1 MSPRAAFLA
10 HPTVRA
16 LLQADGTTTEPDVAI
31 RRRAR
36 ELVAWARRMGWE
48 GPPFDMEVLA
58 SLCGY
63 RVDYDRMGE
72 RQDGWIDGSRKRIL
86 INSENHPLRQRFT
99 LAHEI
104 AHTLLPDFGA
114 GVSAFFDNGTY
125 EWSEQSPPEQ
135 LCQIAAPELLMP
147 MDAFREFCGGA
158 PATIA
163 GVQRAAAR
171 FHASVEA
178 AARHWVALSPRSA
191 GLIVAR
197 PEVRDQA
204 PAVLRVV
211 ASVRGGGKPLFLSD
225 RRIPTES
232 VIHAAWAAAHQDSR
246 RPVVRSA
253 AENWSRAEL
262 GRCRVEAATLP
273 LQWSEPTS
281 VLALLHSESAR

>member
-1 MSPRAAFLA
+1 MSRRAAFLA
-10 HPTVRA
+10 HPAVRA
-16 LLQADGTTTEPDVAI
+16 LLKADGTTMEPDVAI

-36 ELVAWARRMGWE
+36 ELVSWARRMGWE

-63 RVDYDRMGE
+63 RVDYAVMGE
-72 RQDGWIDGSRKRIL
+72 RQDGWIDGFGKRIL

-104 AHTLLPDFGA
+104 AHTLLPDFAA
-114 GVSAFFDNGTY
+114 GISARIENETY

-147 MDAFREFCGGA
+147 MEAFREFCGGGR
-158 PATIA
+158 ATIA
-163 GVQRAAAR
+163 GVRRAASR
-171 FHASVEA
+171 FQASVEA

-197 PEVRDQA
+197 PETRDQA

-225 RRIPTES
+225 RLVPIES
-232 VIHAAWAAAHQDSR
+232 VIHGVWVAAQHDLR
-246 RPVVRSA
+246 RPA
-253 AENWSRAEL
+253 IMTATEDWSRAEL
-262 GRCRVEAATLP
+262 GRCLVEAATLP
-273 LQWSEPTS
+273 LHWSEPTS
-281 VLALLHSESAR
+281 VLALLHAESAR